1 MCTVSVHVN
10 ESALRQYSPAFS
22 SMEAI
27 NQWVQHLVDSSIAEM
42 TSGKPVKDFPCVYTE
57 KEAVAEARRR
67 VADLRSGKDHT
78 VSHDEVVKNMNEL
91 LASYAN

>member
-10 ESALRQYSPAFS
+10 EAALRQYSPAFS

-27 NQWVQHLVDSSIAEM
+27 NQWVQHLVDSSIAEL
-42 TSGKPVKDFPCVYTE
+42 TSGKPKEFPCVYTE
-57 KEAVAEARRR
+57 KEAIAMARRR

-78 VSHDEVVKNMNEL
+78 VSHNEVVKNMNEL
-91 LASYAN
+91 LASYAG

>member
-10 ESALRQYSPAFS
+10 EAALRQYSPAFS

-27 NQWVQHLVDSSIAEM
+27 NQWVQHLVDSSIAEL
-42 TSGKPVKDFPCVYTE
+42 TSGKPKDFPSVYTE
-57 KEAVAEARRR
+57 KEAIAVARRR
-67 VADLRSGKDHT
+67 VADLHSGKDHT

-91 LASYAN
+91 LTSHAG